1 MRVLA
6 LMVSITTFGALLAV
20 TTPTA
25 TVEAATEVQ
34 ASTSADADSDSEDI
48 TLLSKKKDNS
58 VVNELA
64 SADANDEEEVNSE
77 ESERNKEEDKDK
89 DPEPI
94 NHTVERGET
103 LTKIARQHDTE
114 WVRLWQKNKNLE
126 HPDVLAIGEELV
138 IPFKD
143 EDLDD
148 RELPEPADEP
158 AGSETVSRETSNNV
172 SRESSSTSQ
181 QAQTQSQSPT
191 ETSQQQRERRQQRQ
205 QRERRQQQRQQQQ
218 ARNRSRQRTAGNTY
232 TAGYCTWYVKNQ
244 RPDIPNGLGNANMWL
259 RNARAAG
266 MSTGSQPRV
275 GAVAQ
280 TTAYGYGH
288 VAIVTAVHGN
298 GTITVSEM
306 NFTGFNQV
314 SSRTVSASSFNYIY

>member
-25 TVEAATEVQ
+25 TAEAATEAQ
-34 ASTSADADSDSEDI
+34 ASTSAAADSGSEDI
-48 TLLSKKKDNS
+48 TLLGNKENNS

-64 SADANDEEEVNSE
+64 SAEANDENEEADNE
-77 ESERNKEEDKDK
+77 ESERDEEKDK
-89 DPEPI
+89 DPEPTI
-94 NHTVERGET
+94 HTVERGES
-103 LTKIARQHDTE
+103 LTKIAKQHDME
-114 WVRLWQKNKNLE
+114 WIRLWQKNKDLE
-126 HPDVLAIGEELV
+126 HPDVLANGEELIV
-138 IPFKD
+138 PFKN

-148 RELPEPADEP
+148 RALPEPADEP
-158 AGSETVSRETSNNV
+158 ARSETTSRDTSG
-172 SRESSSTSQ
+172 SAPRESGGTSQ
-181 QAQTQSQSPT
+181 TARSQTT
-191 ETSQQQRERRQQRQ
+191 AETSQQQQR
-205 QRERRQQQRQQQQ
+205 QQRQQQQ
-218 ARNRSRQRTAGNTY
+218 ARNRSRQTTAGNTY

-280 TTAYGYGH
+280 TTAYGFGH
-288 VAIVTAVHGN
+288 VAIVTAVHGD

-314 SSRTVSASSFNYIY
+314 SSRTVSASAFNYIY